1 MIVICEECGKKYD
14 IDASRI
20 KGPQARA
27 KCKACGRIITI
38 TRRENNPPAPLPPL
52 RAREAPL
59 RAGNLEDD
67 TPVMEVELEQEID
80 ASEVEPEKPAGK
92 KRRFGL
98 RSKIFLLFFF
108 VPIVLFVSSAYWF
121 YGEVNS
127 LSATMSGES
136 AKVVTRM
143 AEAMI
148 RAKGEAVAQEVGL
161 YLKTH
166 PNLRKEDFHKDP
178 EFMKVAVQKVGRTGY
193 TVVNA
198 GPTQTEPWRIW
209 AHPKEALIG
218 ADILGATKARL
229 SPDDFRRFKRMHDAA
244 AANKKESTGYYR
256 FLDDKEKYAS
266 FTAVEGTNYWI
277 LSTTYIDEF
286 TLPMQNLQERM
297 KASTADTLRIIVF
310 NVALTILL
318 VALIAFFYGLRLSG
332 NIRSLTQIA
341 DRISVGDMDV
351 EFDVKSKDE
360 LGDLAEAIARMQDSI
375 RLSIERLRRRR

>member
-14 IDASRI
+14 IDQSRI
-20 KGPQARA
+20 RGPQARA

-38 TRRENNPPAPLPPL
+38 TRRQNNPPAPSPPP
-52 RAREAPL
+52 RAREASPGGWG
-59 RAGNLEDD
+59 REDA
-67 TPVMEVELEQEID
+67 TPVMEVELEQKLD
-80 ASEVEPEKPAGK
+80 ASEVKPVKSEK
-92 KRRFGL
+92 RRYRFGL
-98 RSKIFLLFFF
+98 RSRIFLLFFF
-108 VPIVLFVSSAYWF
+108 IPIALFVSSTYWF
-121 YGEVNS
+121 YGEVNT
-127 LSATMSGES
+127 LSTAMMGES
-136 AKVVTRM
+136 ENVVTRM
-143 AEAMI
+143 AEAQI

-178 EFMKVAVQKVGRTGY
+178 EFMKVAVQKVGKTGY

-198 GPTQTEPWRIW
+198 APTQTEPWRIW

-229 SPDDFRRFKRMHDAA
+229 SPEDFIRFKRMHDGAV
-244 AANKKESTGYYR
+244 ANKKESRGYYR